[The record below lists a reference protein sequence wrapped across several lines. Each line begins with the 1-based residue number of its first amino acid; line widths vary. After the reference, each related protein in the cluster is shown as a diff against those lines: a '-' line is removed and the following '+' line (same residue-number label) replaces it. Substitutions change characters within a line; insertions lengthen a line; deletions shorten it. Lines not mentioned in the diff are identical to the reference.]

1 MSSLYKLNK
10 DELVYI
16 ITKIEDEHKKEI
28 NLLEEKYNIEKM
40 NDKELQKLFMDII
53 SERGKRDSSRGPV
66 GIKGP
71 TGPTG
76 PAPPR

>member
-10 DELVYI
+10 DELIYI

-28 NLLEEKYNIEKM
+28 NLLEEKHNIKNM
-40 NDKELQKLFMDII
+40 NDKDLQKLFRGII
-53 SERGKRDSSRGPV
+53 SERSKRNDMIR

-76 PAPPR
+76 PAPPQ